1 MSFPTTEV
9 INTWFQDA
17 HTTAVAAGGS
27 VYVMEKRAEQ
37 EVVNSVLRWAYL
49 TMLDELEDLN
59 YPTSSRVR
67 IRVTELLSKLHM
79 TDDVDDTEDEE
90 FVDDYNDDEDEEDE
104 DEDEEDEDEE
114 DEITRKSGINLN
126 TCTKGQKLKLR
137 NGEIVTY
144 EGPSGRKGYSH
155 KCGSILYTNEGKY
168 YDDNV
173 KDEWDVVEILPLE
186 DEDAT
191 EEPSVQVDT
200 DLAIEIVG
208 ALLKA
213 ITSK

>member
-1 MSFPTTEV
+1 MSFPSTEV
-9 INTWFQDA
+9 INTWFQNA

-37 EVVNSVLRWAYL
+37 EVVNSVLRWACL

-67 IRVTELLSKLHM
+67 IRVAEMLDNLYAANN
-79 TDDVDDTEDEE
+79 VDEIENEEE
-90 FVDDYNDDEDEEDE
+90 FVDDYTDDKDDDAED
-104 DEDEEDEDEE
+104 
-114 DEITRKSGINLN
+114 
-126 TCTKGQKLKLR
+126 
-137 NGEIVTY
+137 
-144 EGPSGRKGYSH
+144 
-155 KCGSILYTNEGKY
+155 
-168 YDDNV
+168 
-173 KDEWDVVEILPLE
+173 KD
-186 DEDAT
+186 AS
-191 EEPSVQVDT
+191 EEPSIEVDT

>member
-37 EVVNSVLRWAYL
+37 EVVSSVLRWACL
-49 TMLDELEDLN
+49 TMLDELEELN

-67 IRVTELLSKLHM
+67 LRVAEMLSALYDM
-79 TDDVDDTEDEE
+79 TSADDDTEEEE
-90 FVDDYNDDEDEEDE
+90 FVDDYNDDEDE
-104 DEDEEDEDEE
+104 
-114 DEITRKSGINLN
+114 
-126 TCTKGQKLKLR
+126 
-137 NGEIVTY
+137 
-144 EGPSGRKGYSH
+144 
-155 KCGSILYTNEGKY
+155 
-168 YDDNV
+168 
-173 KDEWDVVEILPLE
+173 
-186 DEDAT
+186 DAS

>member
-9 INTWFQDA
+9 INTWFQNA

-37 EVVNSVLRWAYL
+37 EVVKDVLTWACQ
-49 TMLDELEDLN
+49 TMLDELEELN
-59 YPTSSRVR
+59 YPTSSRVSV
-67 IRVTELLSKLHM
+67 RVTEMLVSLC
-79 TDDVDDTEDEE
+79 TADDVDDTEEE
-90 FVDDYNDDEDEEDE
+90 ECVDDYNDDEDEEDE
-104 DEDEEDEDEE
+104 
-114 DEITRKSGINLN
+114 ITKESEINLN
-126 TCTKGQKLKLR
+126 TCKIGQKLKLR
-137 NGEIVTY
+137 NGKIVSY
-144 EGPSGRKGYSH
+144 NGPFIEGTFPHRAGDSV
-155 KCGSILYTNEGKY
+155 YTNKGEY
-168 YDDNV
+168 YSDGV
-173 KDEWDVVEILPLE
+173 QSQWDIVEILPLE

>member
-37 EVVNSVLRWAYL
+37 EVVNSVLRWACL

-59 YPTSSRVR
+59 YPDSSRVR
-67 IRVTELLSKLHM
+67 LRVAEMLSALYDM
-79 TDDVDDTEDEE
+79 TSADDDTEDEE

-104 DEDEEDEDEE
+104 DEEDEE
-114 DEITRKSGINLN
+114 DKTTKKFEINLN
-126 TCTKGQKLKLR
+126 TCKIGQKLMLR
-137 NGEIVTY
+137 NAKIVTY
-144 EGPSGRKGYSH
+144 QGPSTNTNFPHRAGDSVYTHKG
-155 KCGSILYTNEGKY
+155 EY
-168 YDDNV
+168 YLAGEKN
-173 KDEWDVVEILPLE
+173 KWDIVEILPLE
-186 DEDAT
+186 DEAT
-191 EEPSVQVDT
+191 TKEPSVQVDT

>member
-9 INTWFQDA
+9 INTWFQGA

-37 EVVNSVLRWAYL
+37 EVVKDVLRWACL

-67 IRVTELLSKLHM
+67 IRVNEMLSNLY
-79 TDDVDDTEDEE
+79 TADDVDDTEDEE
-90 FVDDYNDDEDEEDE
+90 FVDDYTDD
-104 DEDEEDEDEE
+104 
-114 DEITRKSGINLN
+114 K
-126 TCTKGQKLKLR
+126 
-137 NGEIVTY
+137 
-144 EGPSGRKGYSH
+144 
-155 KCGSILYTNEGKY
+155 
-168 YDDNV
+168 DD
-173 KDEWDVVEILPLE
+173 DAE
-186 DEDAT
+186 DEDAS
-191 EEPSVQVDT
+191 EEPSIEVDT

>member
-1 MSFPTTEV
+1 MSFPSTEV
-9 INTWFQDA
+9 INTWFQNA

-37 EVVNSVLRWAYL
+37 EVVSSVLRWACL

-67 IRVTELLSKLHM
+67 IRVNEMLSNLY
-79 TDDVDDTEDEE
+79 TADDVDDTEDEE
-90 FVDDYNDDEDEEDE
+90 FVDDYNDEE
-104 DEDEEDEDEE
+104 
-114 DEITRKSGINLN
+114 N
-126 TCTKGQKLKLR
+126 
-137 NGEIVTY
+137 
-144 EGPSGRKGYSH
+144 
-155 KCGSILYTNEGKY
+155 
-168 YDDNV
+168 
-173 KDEWDVVEILPLE
+173 
-186 DEDAT
+186 EDAEDKDT
-191 EEPSVQVDT
+191 SEEPSIEVDT

>member
-37 EVVNSVLRWAYL
+37 EVVKDVLTWACQ

-59 YPTSSRVR
+59 YPTSSRVSV
-67 IRVTELLSKLHM
+67 RVTEMLVSLC
-79 TDDVDDTEDEE
+79 TADDVDDTEDEE
-90 FVDDYNDDEDEEDE
+90 FVDDYNDDEDDE
-104 DEDEEDEDEE
+104 DDEEDK

-137 NGEIVTY
+137 NEEIVSY
-144 EGPSGRKGYSH
+144 EGPSGHKGYPH
-155 KCGSILYTNEGKY
+155 KCGFILYTNEGKY
-168 YDDNV
+168 YGDNV
-173 KDEWDVVEILPLE
+173 KAEWDVVEIFPLE
-186 DEDAT
+186 DEDAS
-191 EEPSVQVDT
+191 EEPSIQVDT
-200 DLAIEIVG
+200 DLAIEIVD